1 MKNDRTFCSTPIED
15 DFKLLDLMV
24 SDANKV
30 DEIYQPGPYW
40 MNKTK
45 SAVRELK
52 KFGLSE
58 FRGSVNSAGTSFTD
72 NSIVDRRGSYNFGRA
87 SGLSYITR
95 SILAKIYRDVY
106 PFNQLFDTQ
115 VSLTIDYY
123 NSMIKYQSDFLKKND
138 RVKSLLKKYIMP
150 EDTSKG
156 GCLSSGDFDGKQI
169 SHHYLELLNS
179 LDHVLQ
185 NINVES
191 KRSFFEI
198 GGGFGTNTHL
208 LIENAPSIKK
218 VIYLDIAP
226 NLYIGTQYLKSFFG
240 RSVIDYRQSKNM
252 DTITFS
258 NNDEL
263 EIFCIMPS
271 QIELIDADIDLFHN
285 AHSFVEMPKT
295 VVQNYA
301 KNIERILSKTNGS
314 ISLIS
319 YDNFDLNTTFPPD
332 ELISFFSCSFE
343 KTVLQTSPIQ
353 NSNCY
358 YYLSS

>member
-1 MKNDRTFCSTPIED
+1 MKNNRIFCSTPIED
-15 DFKLLDLMV
+15 DFELLDLMV

-30 DEIYQPGPYW
+30 DEIYKPGPYW

-45 SAVRELK
+45 SAVNELK

-58 FRGSVNSAGTSFTD
+58 FRGSINCAGMSFSD
-72 NSIVDRRGSYNFGRA
+72 NAIVDRRGSYNFG
-87 SGLSYITR
+87 ITR

-106 PFNQLFDTQ
+106 PFNRIFDSQ
-115 VSLTIDYY
+115 VSLTTQYY

-138 RVKSLLKKYIMP
+138 SIKSLLKKNIMP
-150 EDTSKG
+150 EDTTKG
-156 GCLSSGDFDGKQI
+156 GCLSSGDFDGKKI
-169 SHHYLELLNS
+169 SHHYLNLLIS

-208 LIENAPSIKK
+208 LIENVPSIKK

-226 NLYIGTQYLKSFFG
+226 NLYLGTQYLKSFFG

-258 NNDEL
+258 KNDEL

-319 YDNFDLNTTFPPD
+319 YDNFDLNTTFHPD

-343 KTVLQTSPIQ
+343 KTVLQKSPIE
-353 NSNCY
+353 NSNCN
-358 YYLSS
+358 YYLSSE

>member
-1 MKNDRTFCSTPIED
+1 MKNNRTFCSTPIED
-15 DFKLLDLMV
+15 DFELLDLMV

-30 DEIYQPGPYW
+30 DEIYKPGPYW

-45 SAVRELK
+45 SAVNELK

-58 FRGSVNSAGTSFTD
+58 FRGSVNCAGTSFSD
-72 NSIVDRRGSYNFGRA
+72 NAIVDRRGSYNFG
-87 SGLSYITR
+87 ITR

-106 PFNQLFDTQ
+106 PFNQIFDSQ
-115 VSLTIDYY
+115 VSLTTQYY

-138 RVKSLLKKYIMP
+138 RVKSLLKKYVIP
-150 EDTSKG
+150 EDTTKG
-156 GCLSSGDFDGKQI
+156 GCLSSCDFEGKKI
-169 SHHYLELLNS
+169 SHHYLQLLS
-179 LDHVLQ
+179 TLDHVLQ
-185 NINVES
+185 NINVKS

-208 LIENAPSIKK
+208 LIENVPSIKK
-218 VIYLDIAP
+218 VIYLDITP

-319 YDNFDLNTTFPPD
+319 YDNFDLNTTFHPD

-343 KTVLQTSPIQ
+343 KTVLQRSPIQ
-353 NSNCY
+353 NSNCN
-358 YYLSS
+358 YYLSSE

>member
-1 MKNDRTFCSTPIED
+1 MKNDRLFCSTPIDD
-15 DFKLLDLMV
+15 DFELLDLMV
-24 SDANKV
+24 RDSSKID
-30 DEIYQPGPYW
+30 DIYKPGPYW
-40 MNKTK
+40 LKNTMA
-45 SAVRELK
+45 AVRELK

-58 FRGSVNSAGTSFTD
+58 FRGSVNGAGTSFCD
-72 NSIVDRRGSYNFGRA
+72 NAMVDYRGSNNFG
-87 SGLSYITR
+87 IR
-95 SILAKIYRDVY
+95 SILTKIYRDVY
-106 PFNQLFDTQ
+106 PFNRLFDSQ
-115 VSLTIDYY
+115 VSLTTSYFK
-123 NSMIKYQSDFLKKND
+123 SMIEYQTDYLKKND
-138 RVKSLLKKYIMP
+138 RVKSLLKKYVIP
-150 EDTSKG
+150 EDTTKG
-156 GCLSSGDFDGKQI
+156 GCLSSCDFEGKKI
-169 SHHYLELLNS
+169 SHHYLQLLS
-179 LDHVLQ
+179 TLDHVLQ
-185 NINVES
+185 NINVKS

-208 LIENAPSIKK
+208 LIENVPSVKK

-240 RSVIDYRQSKNM
+240 KSVIDYKQSKNM

-319 YDNFDLNTTFPPD
+319 YDNGDLNTTFHPD

-343 KTVLQTSPIQ
+343 KTVLQTSPIE
-353 NSNCY
+353 NNNRY
-358 YYLSS
+358 YYLSSE

>member
-1 MKNDRTFCSTPIED
+1 MKNGRTFCSTPIED
-15 DFKLLDLMV
+15 DFELLDLMV

-30 DEIYQPGPYW
+30 DEIYKPGPYW

-45 SAVRELK
+45 SAVKELK

-58 FRGSVNSAGTSFTD
+58 FRGSVNCAGTSFAD
-72 NSIVDRRGSYNFGRA
+72 NAIVDRRGSYNFG
-87 SGLSYITR
+87 ITR

-106 PFNQLFDTQ
+106 PFNRIFDSQ
-115 VSLTIDYY
+115 VSLTTQYY
-123 NSMIKYQSDFLKKND
+123 NSMIEYQSDYLKKND

-150 EDTSKG
+150 EDTTKG
-156 GCLSSGDFDGKQI
+156 GCLSSGDFDGKKI
-169 SHHYLELLNS
+169 SHHYLELLIS

-191 KRSFFEI
+191 KQSFFEI

-208 LIENAPSIKK
+208 LIENVPSVKK

-285 AHSFVEMPKT
+285 AQSFVEMPKT
-295 VVQNYA
+295 VVKNYA

-319 YDNFDLNTTFPPD
+319 YDNFDLNTTFHPD
-332 ELISFFSCSFE
+332 ELISFFSCSFD
-343 KTVLQTSPIQ
+343 KTVLPTLLNKVRIHVYSK
-353 NSNCY
+353 
-358 YYLSS
+358 